1 MINREIM
8 VEMDEVI
15 ESVISE
21 INNGG
26 TVTMVGG
33 GTSMKP
39 FIESGTDKIMLSQI
53 PDNKK
58 IRIGEIYLYR
68 RSNGRYAIHR
78 VYSVKG
84 NTVSMCGDSQITIE
98 KINKNDILAI
108 VTQVIKPDKTINCLN
123 FGSLL
128 INRFK
133 MRYRQLKYRHKS
145 IQKIHRIFRKIK
157 RKLTGFTG
165 K

>member
-15 ESVISE
+15 CSVISE

-26 TVTMVGG
+26 TVTMVGS

-39 FIESGTDKIMLSQI
+39 FIESEKDKIVLSKI

-98 KINKNDILAI
+98 TIDKNDLLAI
-108 VTQVIKPDKTINCLN
+108 VTQVIKPDQTINSLK
-123 FGSLL
+123 FSSLL
-128 INRFK
+128 LHRFR
-133 MRYRQLKYRHKS
+133 MRYRQLKYKYKS

-157 RKLTGFTG
+157 RKLTGN
-165 K
+165 KI

>member
-1 MINREIM
+1 MIDREIV

-15 ESVISE
+15 DSIISRIESGS
-21 INNGG
+21 

-39 FIESGTDKIMLSQI
+39 FIESGTDKIVLSQI

-58 IRIGEIYLYR
+58 IRIGEIYLFR

-98 KINKNDILAI
+98 KIDKNDLLAI
-108 VTQVIKPDKTINCLN
+108 VTQVIKPDRTTDCLN
-123 FGSLL
+123 FSSLL
-128 INRFK
+128 LHRFR